1 VSSAA
6 PISPGSRHPTKGRAA
21 DKAVGLRFRVT
32 LGREIVGFFS
42 ECSGFQVE
50 YEVLD
55 WPEGG
60 QNAFVHKLR
69 GRAKYQ
75 NLVLKGGITK
85 EKRLIE
91 WFRKCTNK
99 TERANVTVEIL
110 SADQKPI
117 RSFAFAGAYPV
128 KWTGPNLSAS
138 QNNVAIETLEIA
150 HQGFAE
156 V

>member
-1 VSSAA
+1 MSSN
-6 PISPGSRHPTKGRAA
+6 SRHPATGGKFT
-21 DKAVGLRFRVT
+21 DPAVGLRFRVL
-32 LGREIVGFFS
+32 LGKDVLGVFS

-50 YEVLD
+50 YETLE

-75 NLVLKGGITK
+75 NLVLKGGITH
-85 EKRLIE
+85 EKNLID
-91 WFRKCTNK
+91 WFRACSDRTK
-99 TERANVTVEIL
+99 RFHLTVEL
-110 SADQKPI
+110 LAGDLTAI
-117 RSFAFAGAYPV
+117 RKFSFTNGYPV
-128 KWTGPNLSAS
+128 KWTGPNLNAG

-150 HQGFAE
+150 HEGFAE